1 MQALKVGPGCMRGK
15 EENEMGPVVSDSHQ
29 KKVLGYIDKGVSE
42 GATLVV
48 DGRKPRVPGYDE
60 GYYVGGTLF
69 DNVDAGDDHLA
80 GRDFLGRCWGLCA
93 SPTITARWNW

>member
-1 MQALKVGPGCMRGK
+1 M
-15 EENEMGPVVSDSHQ
+15 
-29 KKVLGYIDKGVSE
+29 LGYIDKGVSE

-69 DNVDAGDDHLA
+69 DNVTPEMTIWREEIFGPV
-80 GRDFLGRCWGLCA
+80 LGMCA